1 MKKRDPLRF
10 RKSEVSQRRH
20 TSSKQRGERPVPK
33 ATTARQLAFSII
45 DEHKRTG
52 TFVGQLLEERLEGER
67 RDFLKRPPLAGRI
80 SRTTDANE
88 QQPKGRPAK
97 AGPRQRINLS
107 QLDRRLV
114 TQLVYGVVRRQAT
127 LDAILNQFVT
137 RGRAQTEPALWTLL
151 QLGVYQLVLTTG
163 IPQHAAVAETV
174 QLSHW
179 LNESRWSGFLNGILR
194 TIGRDVTDEFLEAPA
209 TDTVPVE
216 CLTSKLQAADTESS
230 ETRAEFRPHSENSE
244 THAEPQP
251 DSEGTETLTE
261 PQPDEPKVLATF
273 ATGGDAANHSSRHT
287 QIRYRRFQKQVLP
300 NPKAEPQQYLAR
312 AFGLPLWLIDRWS
325 QRFSNEELFRLA
337 EWFERRQPLSL
348 RVNRRHGTRDELL
361 ARFAEALGPDS
372 ENDFGP
378 GQTPDSIFYDGPLRV
393 VDLPGFS
400 DGDFSVQDE
409 TAMSASLLLNPL
421 PGETILDL
429 CAAPGTKTTHLAEL
443 MNNDGHIL
451 ATDVEGRRLRRV
463 EENARRLQLDIIEP
477 LRIQPDLSEFPT
489 GPFDAIL
496 IDAPCSNTGVIG
508 KRPEVRSRIG
518 TPDIEELSTL
528 QLKLLTEAAKHL
540 LPTGRIVYSTCSIE
554 PEENADIVTA
564 FLAEHPDFQL
574 KEAREFIPGQPSDG
588 GYQALLVREAP

>member
-20 TSSKQRGERPVPK
+20 QSSKQRGDGPAPK

-45 DEHKRTG
+45 DEYKQTG

-67 RDFLKRPPLAGRI
+67 RDFMKRPPLAGRI
-80 SRTTDANE
+80 A
-88 QQPKGRPAK
+88 RPAPK
-97 AGPRQRINLS
+97 ATKSKPSAKQRINLS

-114 TQLVYGVVRRQAT
+114 TQLVYGVVRRQDT

-163 IPQHAAVAETV
+163 IPQHAAVDETV
-174 QLSHW
+174 QLTHW
-179 LNESRWSGFLNGILR
+179 LREPRWSGFLNGILR
-194 TIGRDVTDEFLEAPA
+194 TIGRHVTNEFLETPA
-209 TDTVPVE
+209 FDAVPVE
-216 CLTSKLQAADTESS
+216 CLTSKLQEADSVGG
-230 ETRAEFRPHSENSE
+230 ETREEF
-244 THAEPQP
+244 QP
-251 DSEGTETLTE
+251 ASPNDS
-261 PQPDEPKVLATF
+261 ATF
-273 ATGGDAANHSSRHT
+273 AADGEPEIHSSRHT
-287 QIRYRRFQKQVLP
+287 QIRYRRFQKPILP
-300 NPKAEPQQYLAR
+300 DPKAEPQQYLAR

-325 QRFSNEELFRLA
+325 QRFSTEELFRLA

-361 ARFAEALGPDS
+361 ARFAETLGPGS

-378 GQTPDSIFYDGPLRV
+378 GQLPDAIFYDGPLRV

-400 DGDFSVQDE
+400 DGDFTVQDE
-409 TAMSASLLLNPL
+409 TAMSASLLLAPQ
-421 PGETILDL
+421 PGETVLDL

-443 MNNDGHIL
+443 MNNEGHIV
-451 ATDVEGRRLRRV
+451 ASDVDGRRLRRV
-463 EENARRLQLDIIEP
+463 EENARRLQLDIIKP
-477 LRIQPDLSEFPT
+477 LRIPPDLSEFPT

-518 TPDIEELSTL
+518 TPDILELSGL
-528 QLKLLTEAAKHL
+528 QLKLLTESAKRL
-540 LPTGRIVYSTCSIE
+540 APNGRIVYSTCSIE
-554 PEENADIVTA
+554 PEENSAVVNS
-564 FLAEHPDFQL
+564 FLAGHPDFQL
-574 KEAREFIPGQPSDG
+574 KEVLEFIPGQPSDG
-588 GYQALLVREAP
+588 GYQALLVRKSE

>member
-20 TSSKQRGERPVPK
+20 ASSKQRGERPAPK

-45 DEHKRTG
+45 DEHKQTG

-80 SRTTDANE
+80 SRPAA
-88 QQPKGRPAK
+88 QQAPKPKARPAK
-97 AGPRQRINLS
+97 GGAKQRINLS

-174 QLSHW
+174 QLAHW

-209 TDTVPVE
+209 TDAVPVE
-216 CLTSKLQAADTESS
+216 CLTSKLQAANHEGS
-230 ETRAEFRPHSENSE
+230 ETRAEFRS
-244 THAEPQP
+244 
-251 DSEGTETLTE
+251 
-261 PQPDEPKVLATF
+261 DEPKVSATF
-273 ATGGDAANHSSRHT
+273 ATDEDVSNHSSRHT

-300 NPKAEPQQYLAR
+300 DPKAEPQQYLAR

-348 RVNRRHGTRDELL
+348 RVNQRHGTRDELL
-361 ARFAEALGPDS
+361 ARFAETLGPDS

-400 DGDFSVQDE
+400 DGDFTVQDE

-421 PGETILDL
+421 PGETVLDL

-443 MNNDGHIL
+443 MNNDGLII
-451 ATDVEGRRLRRV
+451 ATDIDDRRLRRV
-463 EENARRLQLDIIEP
+463 EENARRLQLSIIEP

-518 TPDIEELSTL
+518 TPDIEELSSL
-528 QLKLLTEAAKHL
+528 QLKLLAAAAKHL
-540 LPTGRIVYSTCSIE
+540 FPTGRIVYSTCSIE

-564 FLAEHPDFQL
+564 FLAGHPEFQL
-574 KEAREFIPGQPSDG
+574 KEVREFIPGQPSDG
-588 GYQALLVREAP
+588 GYQALLVRDGS

>member
-10 RKSEVSQRRH
+10 RKSEVSKRRQA
-20 TSSKQRGERPVPK
+20 SSKQRGERPAPK

-45 DEHKRTG
+45 DEHKQTG

-67 RDFLKRPPLAGRI
+67 RDFLKRPPLAGRVAR
-80 SRTTDANE
+80 SAA
-88 QQPKGRPAK
+88 PKERQAKARPAK
-97 AGPRQRINLS
+97 GGAKQRINLS

-127 LDAILNQFVT
+127 LDAILNEYVT

-209 TDTVPVE
+209 TDAVPVE
-216 CLTSKLQAADTESS
+216 CLTSKLQELDADSDGS
-230 ETRAEFRPHSENSE
+230 ETRAEFRS
-244 THAEPQP
+244 
-251 DSEGTETLTE
+251 
-261 PQPDEPKVLATF
+261 DEPNVAATF
-273 ATGGDAANHSSRHT
+273 ATDDGATHSSRHT

-300 NPKAEPQQYLAR
+300 DPKAEPQQYLAR

-361 ARFAEALGPDS
+361 ARFAEALGPES

-400 DGDFSVQDE
+400 DGDFTVQDE

-421 PGETILDL
+421 PGETVLDL

-443 MNNDGHIL
+443 MSNDGHIV
-451 ATDVEGRRLRRV
+451 ATDVDGRRLRRV

-477 LRIQPDLSEFPT
+477 LRVQPDLSEFPT

-540 LPTGRIVYSTCSIE
+540 FPTGRIVYSTCSIE

-564 FLAEHPDFQL
+564 FLAEHSDFQL
-574 KEAREFIPGQPSDG
+574 EEVREFTPGQPSDG
-588 GYQALLVREAP
+588 GYQALLVRKTE

>member
-20 TSSKQRGERPVPK
+20 ASSKQRGERPAPK
-33 ATTARQLAFSII
+33 PTTARQLAFSII
-45 DEHKRTG
+45 DEHKQTG

-80 SRTTDANE
+80 SRPAA
-88 QQPKGRPAK
+88 QQESKPKGRPANGGAK
-97 AGPRQRINLS
+97 QRINLS

-114 TQLVYGVVRRQAT
+114 TQLVYGVVRRQAA

-174 QLSHW
+174 QLAHW

-209 TDTVPVE
+209 TDAVPVE
-216 CLTSKLQAADTESS
+216 CLTSKLQATES
-230 ETRAEFRPHSENSE
+230 ETD
-244 THAEPQP
+244 T
-251 DSEGTETLTE
+251 
-261 PQPDEPKVLATF
+261 DESV
-273 ATGGDAANHSSRHT
+273 SSRHT

-300 NPKAEPQQYLAR
+300 DPKAEPQQYLAR

-361 ARFAEALGPDS
+361 ARFAETLGPDS

-378 GQTPDSIFYDGPLRV
+378 GQTPESIFYDGPLRV

-400 DGDFSVQDE
+400 DGDFTVQDE

-421 PGETILDL
+421 PGETVLDL

-443 MNNDGHIL
+443 MDNDGLIV
-451 ATDVEGRRLRRV
+451 ATDVDGRRLRRV
-463 EENARRLQLDIIEP
+463 EENAHRLQLSIIEP
-477 LRIQPDLSEFPT
+477 LRILPDLSEFPT

-518 TPDIEELSTL
+518 TPDIEELSSL
-528 QLKLLTEAAKHL
+528 QLKLLTAAAKHL
-540 LPTGRIVYSTCSIE
+540 FPTGRIVYSTCSIE

-564 FLAEHPDFQL
+564 FLAAHPNFQL
-574 KEAREFIPGQPSDG
+574 KEVREFIPGQPSDG
-588 GYQALLVREAP
+588 GYQALLVREGS

>member
-1 MKKRDPLRF
+1 MVNESRRRDTPARSAHFLSLHDRFPHRQTLRRIRQTLTHLNSAMKKRDPLRF
-10 RKSEVSQRRH
+10 RKSEVSKRRH
-20 TSSKQRGERPVPK
+20 ASSKQRGERPAPK

-45 DEHKRTG
+45 DEHKQTG

-67 RDFLKRPPLAGRI
+67 RDFLKRPPLAGRVA
-80 SRTTDANE
+80 RTAS
-88 QQPKGRPAK
+88 QSQGQSKGRPDK
-97 AGPRQRINLS
+97 SGKKQRINLS

-127 LDAILNQFVT
+127 LDAILNEFVT

-174 QLSHW
+174 QLAHW
-179 LNESRWSGFLNGILR
+179 LKESRWSGFLNGILR
-194 TIGRDVTDEFLEAPA
+194 SIGRDVTDEFLEAPA
-209 TDTVPVE
+209 SDAVPVE
-216 CLTSKLQAADTESS
+216 CLTSKLQADDGAESS
-230 ETRAEFRPHSENSE
+230 SEES
-244 THAEPQP
+244 
-251 DSEGTETLTE
+251 
-261 PQPDEPKVLATF
+261 V
-273 ATGGDAANHSSRHT
+273 SSRHT
-287 QIRYRRFQKQVLP
+287 QVRYRRFQKQVLP
-300 NPKAEPQQYLAR
+300 DPKAEPQQFLAR

-325 QRFSNEELFRLA
+325 QRFSTEELFHLA

-348 RVNRRHGTRDELL
+348 RVNRRHRTRDELL
-361 ARFAEALGPDS
+361 ARFAEALGPES
-372 ENDFGP
+372 ENDFGA

-400 DGDFSVQDE
+400 DGDFTVQDE
-409 TAMSASLLLNPL
+409 TAMSASLLLNPM
-421 PGETILDL
+421 PGETVLDL

-443 MNNDGHIL
+443 MNNDGHIV
-451 ATDVEGRRLRRV
+451 ATDVDGRRLRRV

-518 TPDIEELSTL
+518 TPDIEELSGL
-528 QLKLLTEAAKHL
+528 QLKLLTKAAKHL
-540 LPTGRIVYSTCSIE
+540 SPTGRIVYSTCSIE
-554 PEENADIVTA
+554 PEENTDVVTA
-564 FLAEHPDFQL
+564 FLAEHSDFQL
-574 KEAREFIPGQPSDG
+574 EEVREFTPGQPSDG
-588 GYQALLVREAP
+588 GYQALLVRKTE

>member
-20 TSSKQRGERPVPK
+20 PSSKQQGERPAPK
-33 ATTARQLAFSII
+33 PTTARQLAFSII
-45 DEHKRTG
+45 DEHKQTG

-80 SRTTDANE
+80 SRPAA
-88 QQPKGRPAK
+88 QQRSQPKARPAK
-97 AGPRQRINLS
+97 AGAKQRINLS

-194 TIGRDVTDEFLEAPA
+194 TIGRDVTEEFLETPA
-209 TDTVPVE
+209 TDAVPVE
-216 CLTSKLQAADTESS
+216 CLTSKLQAAD
-230 ETRAEFRPHSENSE
+230 
-244 THAEPQP
+244 
-251 DSEGTETLTE
+251 SEGET
-261 PQPDEPKVLATF
+261 DESV
-273 ATGGDAANHSSRHT
+273 SSRHT
-287 QIRYRRFQKQVLP
+287 QIRYRRFQKKVLP
-300 NPKAEPQQYLAR
+300 DPKAEPQQYLAR
-312 AFGLPLWLIDRWS
+312 AFGLPLWLVDRWS

-361 ARFAEALGPDS
+361 VRFAAALGPES

-400 DGDFSVQDE
+400 DGDFTVQDE

-421 PGETILDL
+421 PGETVLDL

-443 MNNDGHIL
+443 MNNDGLIV
-451 ATDVEGRRLRRV
+451 ATDVDGRRLRRV

-528 QLKLLTEAAKHL
+528 QLKLLTAAAKHL
-540 LPTGRIVYSTCSIE
+540 FPTGRIVYSTCSIE

-574 KEAREFIPGQPSDG
+574 KETREFIPGQPSDG
-588 GYQALLVREAP
+588 GYQALLVRAAE

>member
-20 TSSKQRGERPVPK
+20 QSSKLRGEQPIPR
-33 ATTARQLAFSII
+33 AATARQLAFSII
-45 DEHKRTG
+45 DEYKQTG

-80 SRTTDANE
+80 A
-88 QQPKGRPAK
+88 RPAAK
-97 AGPRQRINLS
+97 ATKPKSAPKQKINLS

-114 TQLVYGVVRRQAT
+114 TQLVYGVVRRQDT

-163 IPQHAAVAETV
+163 IPQHAAVDETV
-174 QLSHW
+174 QLTHW
-179 LNESRWSGFLNGILR
+179 LREPRWSGFLNGILR
-194 TIGRDVTDEFLEAPA
+194 TIGRHVTNEFLEAPA
-209 TDTVPVE
+209 SDAVPVE
-216 CLTSKLQAADTESS
+216 CLTSKLQAAAETAPLPPDDDDTV
-230 ETRAEFRPHSENSE
+230 A
-244 THAEPQP
+244 
-251 DSEGTETLTE
+251 DSATTDAPTE
-261 PQPDEPKVLATF
+261 
-273 ATGGDAANHSSRHT
+273 DAVSSRHT
-287 QIRYRRFQKQVLP
+287 QVRYRRFQKQVLP
-300 NPKAEPQQYLAR
+300 DPQVEPHQYIAR
-312 AFGLPLWLIDRWS
+312 AFGLPLWLIDRWA
-325 QRFSNEELFRLA
+325 QRFSADELFRLA

-348 RVNRRHGTRDELL
+348 RVNRLHGTRDELL
-361 ARFAEALGPDS
+361 ARFAETLGPGS

-378 GQTPDSIFYDGPLRV
+378 GQLPDAIFYDGPLRV

-409 TAMSASLLLNPL
+409 TAMSASLLLAPQ
-421 PGETILDL
+421 PGEMILDL

-443 MNNDGHIL
+443 MNNDGHIV
-451 ATDVEGRRLRRV
+451 ASDVDGRRLRRV
-463 EENARRLQLDIIEP
+463 EENARRLQLDIVEP

-518 TPDIEELSTL
+518 TPDITELSGL
-528 QLKLLTEAAKHL
+528 QLRLLTEAARHL
-540 LPTGRIVYSTCSIE
+540 APTGRIVYSTCSIE
-554 PEENADIVTA
+554 PEENAYIVTA
-564 FLAEHPDFQL
+564 FLAEHPNFQL
-574 KEAREFIPGQPSDG
+574 AEVREFVPGQPSDG
-588 GYQALLVREAP
+588 GYQALLVRTSE